1 MSSRIVKFV
10 RFLLAGI
17 PGFGVS
23 FATNYVLVE
32 FAEFGKLSAYG
43 LALVGQLF
51 VNYLICRYFVFAV
64 DARQSPFW
72 ASFWG
77 FVAGSLVLRIADWL
91 LYGVWIQ
98 CGLYFL
104 IAQAVNVLLF
114 AVFRFRYA
122 EWLFG
127 KRTGVAV
134 G

>member
-32 FAEFGKLSAYG
+32 FAGFAKLSAYG
-43 LALVGQLF
+43 LALIGQLF

-64 DARQSPFW
+64 EARQRPFW

-91 LYGVWIQ
+91 LYGVWVQ
-98 CGLYFL
+98 CGLYFVL
-104 IAQAVNVLLF
+104 AQAVNVVLF
-114 AVFRFRYA
+114 SAFRFRYA
-122 EWLFG
+122 EWLFA
-127 KRTGVAV
+127 KRAGVTLR
-134 G
+134 